1 MHLMSMKLKDL
12 MVRDIVTVEAKTT
25 VREAVELMNKL
36 EIGCLVVV
44 DGEKPT
50 GIVTERDMLKRVL
63 VETRNPML
71 TAVGEVM
78 SKPLV
83 SAEPEMGIGDTVKL
97 MFEHK
102 IKKLPVIEN
111 GHLVGLVTLTDIIRS
126 PEVVRWLKE
135 PQFKEAPRR
144 MKKIFDIYFDPER
157 RLRKRCPLITEGGQ
171 SISCQHEKCMWWF
184 EDECVIT
191 KLTRQML
198 NLESIHGDEEEK
210 E

>member
-1 MHLMSMKLKDL
+1 MPLKLENL
-12 MVRDIVTVEAKTT
+12 MVRDVVTVEAKTT

-44 DGEKPT
+44 DGETPT

-71 TAVGEVM
+71 TEVSEVM
-78 SKPLV
+78 TKPLV
-83 SAEPEMGIGDTVKL
+83 SAKPEMNIGDTLKL
-97 MFEHK
+97 MFELK

-111 GHLVGLVTLTDIIRS
+111 GHLVGLVTLTDLVRS
-126 PEVVRWLKE
+126 PEV
-135 PQFKEAPRR
+135 FKWFEKLQLNSAPRR
-144 MKKIFDIYFDPER
+144 MKKIVSVYFDPAR
-157 RLRKRCPLITEGGQ
+157 RLRKRCPLITEGAQ

-191 KLTRQML
+191 KLTRRML
-198 NLESIHGDEEEK
+198 NLEGTHGDEDEE

>member
-1 MHLMSMKLKDL
+1 MSLKLKDL
-12 MVRDIVTVEAKTT
+12 MVRDVITVEAKAT

-63 VETRNPML
+63 VETRNPTL
-71 TAVGEVM
+71 TEVGEVM

-83 SAEPEMGIGDTVKL
+83 FAEPEMGIGDTVKL

-111 GHLVGLVTLTDIIRS
+111 GHLAGLVSLTDLIRS
-126 PEVVRWLKE
+126 PEVVKWLKKLQLE
-135 PQFKEAPRR
+135 KAPKR
-144 MKKIFDIYFDPER
+144 MKKVFDIYFDPAR

-198 NLESIHGDEEEK
+198 NLEGMHGNEEEK

>member
-1 MHLMSMKLKDL
+1 MSLKLNNL
-12 MVRDIVTVEAKTT
+12 MVRDVVTVEAKTT
-25 VREAVELMNKL
+25 VKEAVELMNKL

-44 DGEKPT
+44 DGEKPA

-63 VETRNPML
+63 VETKNPML
-71 TAVGEVM
+71 TVVGEVM

-83 SAEPEMGIGDTVKL
+83 SAEPEMGIGDAVKL
-97 MFEHK
+97 MFEYK

-111 GHLVGLVTLTDIIRS
+111 GHLAGLVTLTDLIRS
-126 PEVVRWLKE
+126 PEVVKWLKKL
-135 PQFKEAPRR
+135 QLKEAPRR
-144 MKKIFDIYFDPER
+144 MQKIFDIYFDPER
-157 RLRKRCPLITEGGQ
+157 RLRKRCPLITEGAQ
-171 SISCQHEKCMWWF
+171 SMSCQHEKCMWWF

-198 NLESIHGDEEEK
+198 NPESVHGDEDEE